1 MLDVKAGTELRWS
14 CAVED
19 GCDLG
24 AVGGMKSCLMLKLML
39 VLYFVVDRV
48 RAAVDEDS
56 SCWCVEDSSCVSCG
70 ATEMDDA

>member
-1 MLDVKAGTELRWS
+1 
-14 CAVED
+14 VED

-48 RAAVDEDS
+48 ELLLMKTPAAGVS
-56 SCWCVEDSSCVSCG
+56 KTPAASVVEQQRWTMLSLWW
-70 ATEMDDA
+70 M

>member
-1 MLDVKAGTELRWS
+1 M
-14 CAVED
+14 ED

-24 AVGGMKSCLMLKLML
+24 VVGGMKSCLML
-39 VLYFVVDRV
+39 VLYFMVDRV

>member
-14 CAVED
+14 CAAED

-24 AVGGMKSCLMLKLML
+24 AGGGMKNCLMLKLML

-56 SCWCVEDSSCVSCG
+56 SCVSCG

>member
-1 MLDVKAGTELRWS
+1 M
-14 CAVED
+14 ED

-24 AVGGMKSCLMLKLML
+24 TGGGMKSCLMLKLMP
-39 VLYFVVDRV
+39 VLYFVVGRV

>member
-1 MLDVKAGTELRWS
+1 
-14 CAVED
+14 
-19 GCDLG
+19 
-24 AVGGMKSCLMLKLML
+24 MLKLML

-56 SCWCVEDSSCVSCG
+56 SCVSCG